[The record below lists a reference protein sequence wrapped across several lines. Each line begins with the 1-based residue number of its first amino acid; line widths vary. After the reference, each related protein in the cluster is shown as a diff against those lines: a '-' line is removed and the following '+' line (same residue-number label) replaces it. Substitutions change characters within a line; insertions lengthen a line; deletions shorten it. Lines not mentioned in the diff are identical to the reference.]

1 MFLDFRSQLMR
12 DEMKRLLVHRAIFDG
27 VDGDGLITGTILEPA
42 LVPVYDCRLSSSH
55 RSHEQ
60 KNALAHFEALCGRL
74 EVFDNSGDGL
84 FNAKQLVG
92 KEIVGENFVLSAFVQ
107 PLDSCGMNHVVDTSV

>member
-27 VDGDGLITGTILEPA
+27 VDGAGVIPGPILQPA
-42 LVPVYDCRLSSSH
+42 LEHVDDCRLTTTD
-55 RSHEQ
+55 RSHQQ
-60 KNALAHFEALCGRL
+60 KNALAYFETLCGRL
-74 EVFDNSGDGL
+74 EVLDNSGDGL

-92 KEIVGENFVLSAFVQ
+92 KEIVGEYFVLSAFVQ
-107 PLDSCGMNHVVDTSV
+107 PLNARGMNHVVDASV